1 VRPYSE
7 ATTERIE
14 HLKRETLEGYNMAK
28 LVRAEEMATM
38 LEVHVDAIE
47 MLVQNG
53 MPEEAK
59 GKFDP
64 AVAVPW
70 YLAYMRTK
78 IFGKAK
84 KLGFPLR

>member
-1 VRPYSE
+1 
-7 ATTERIE
+7 
-14 HLKRETLEGYNMAK
+14 
-28 LVRAEEMATM
+28 M

-84 KLGFPLR
+84 NSDSL